1 MVFAVNHAH
10 PATVLLVEDRALLER
25 VSVRSLNRYGFAVI
39 SSSSAEEPMAAIRRD
54 PAIDI
59 VLMDIDLGL
68 GMNGLEA
75 ARRIRCLSD
84 VPILFHSS
92 REDRESLT
100 KARQISRYGYIHK
113 DGLHFTLLGPA
124 VDLAL
129 STHHAFELYKLT
141 REYAKNRLA
150 HGEQALAVCALCD
163 TNLRYTWINDPH
175 PDFSVEG
182 CLGKTDLEISA
193 NPGTMEL
200 YALKQEA
207 LTTGRTTEKDI
218 LFPLQNTH
226 LLYHVSAAPMHDLLG
241 ELLGG
246 KTISFAI

>member
-1 MVFAVNHAH
+1 MNPAH

-39 SSSSAEEPMAAIRRD
+39 SSSSAEEALATIRND
-54 PAIDI
+54 TAIDI

-75 ARRIRCLSD
+75 ARRIRSLSD

-92 REDRESLT
+92 REDRES
-100 KARQISRYGYIHK
+100 
-113 DGLHFTLLGPA
+113 LHFTLLGPA

-141 REYAKNRLA
+141 REYEKNRLV

-182 CLGKTDLEISA
+182 YLGKTDLEISA
-193 NPGTMEL
+193 NPGMLEL